1 MEEAA
6 PRDHFEE
13 LLKIFDSPNKS
24 KSAQKTTEEIDKDIE
39 RTFPSNIIVATPE
52 GIIASIYYSHNKNYI
67 ISNMIGNA
75 KLRKVLGAYSVRNP
89 AIGYCQS
96 MNFLA
101 GVLILHLSEE
111 RAFWVLT
118 CLIENILPAEYYTKS
133 MIGCRCDQEVCCHT

>member
-52 GIIASIYYSHNKNYI
+52 GNIGL
-67 ISNMIGNA
+67 ISSST
-75 KLRKVLGAYSVRNP
+75 KKRN
-89 AIGYCQS
+89 
-96 MNFLA
+96 
-101 GVLILHLSEE
+101 
-111 RAFWVLT
+111 
-118 CLIENILPAEYYTKS
+118 
-133 MIGCRCDQEVCCHT
+133 